1 MNVVCGPVCAD
12 LIRGAK
18 EKSLKV
24 KGPVRMPTKVLQIV
38 NLLIV
43 ENWDYNISFIY
54 LACVNFFILLPVD
67 SAHYNQKD
75 SVRWRIQ
82 NLGSLPNEDPQA
94 PDWPAQSIRNC

>member
-1 MNVVCGPVCAD
+1 MNLLCGVVCAD

-24 KGPVRMPTKVLQIV
+24 KGPVRMPTKVIKAAD
-38 NLLIV
+38 LLIV
-43 ENWDYNISFIY
+43 KNWDYNISFIY

-75 SVRWRIQ
+75 SMR
-82 NLGSLPNEDPQA
+82 
-94 PDWPAQSIRNC
+94 